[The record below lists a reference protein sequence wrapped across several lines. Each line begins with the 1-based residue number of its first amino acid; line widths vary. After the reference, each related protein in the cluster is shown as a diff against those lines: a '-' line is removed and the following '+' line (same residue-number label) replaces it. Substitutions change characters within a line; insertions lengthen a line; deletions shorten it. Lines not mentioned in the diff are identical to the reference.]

1 MVTDASRTA
10 VARLAAPLAF
20 LLAVTIAVLL
30 VRAGLRERAP
40 SVGSGGIVATT
51 TGEQR
56 YEVRRGDTLQSIAAR
71 FGTSAK
77 ELTRLNPGIDP
88 VALRV
93 GDRLRVK

>member
-1 MVTDASRTA
+1 MTEVHRAA
-10 VARLAAPLAF
+10 VARLAAPFVF
-20 LLAVTIAVLL
+20 LLAVTIAVML
-30 VRAGLRERAP
+30 VRAGLRERSP
-40 SVGSGGIVATT
+40 SAGRGGVVATT